1 MWEDIEKHEKL
12 VSQLVEKIKDEYDKE
27 VEIFMTSAD
36 ILSLRSQY
44 SKEQII
50 EEISIRSTL
59 LSYIK
64 TNIIDTNGAIFNDWI
79 RRDGKEGK
87 AIYYLKETDIY
98 ILLSEN
104 FYVRL
109 LCFITRGHTNINAIR
124 ALLALSGS
132 NIRNLISILERVIFD
147 KDMEGFDFNSDFRNM
162 SEE

>member
-87 AIYYLKETDIY
+87 AIYYLKEIDIY

-109 LCFITRGHTNINAIR
+109 LCFITRGYTNINAIR

-147 KDMEGFDFNSDFRNM
+147 RDMEGFDFNSDFRNM
-162 SEE
+162 SEK